1 MPATR
6 LPASSDTA
14 QPCLPSTQSL
24 ILLGLLLILGLVHV
38 AAYKTT
44 EPFFLSDET
53 GHVMTGVFF
62 RDLLRDLPVGSL
74 RDYATRY
81 ELQYPALALLIWPP
95 FFHVIEGLFML
106 VFGPSL
112 AVSKLLI
119 GLFTALACAY
129 LFRFARRTHGVA
141 TAALAVLIFGLCPLI
156 FAFSRQVMLEM
167 PALALGLGATYHVAR
182 YLDQERRRDLLF
194 AALTSALTVLTRY
207 DGLYLLPLFALM
219 LFARRRLD
227 LLRRQAVLVSA
238 GLVLLLVLPFYWLVA
253 TEIGWFHVKQATQQI
268 SPTYSYFLAPRN
280 FFFYPSLLPQ
290 QIGWFA
296 FVPAVVGLVFGMT
309 GAGRG
314 KSWPYL
320 SIVGATYVTFTP
332 LAELESRHA
341 IYWIPAFSLFAA
353 EGVCLISNWLAA
365 WRLRIAL
372 ITLVVAGTCW
382 GTLRQPAL
390 FVRGYGEAA
399 RYVLST
405 SKTSR
410 FVMFDGYLSGNF
422 IFQIRVHDPQRRLW
436 VLRGDKLLFVL
447 LGGDPTI
454 GYKEIAKSD
463 KDILDTIFRY
473 DPELIVV
480 EEPRVPPLPIAERL
494 RAVLRDYPDRFR
506 LESVIP
512 VQSNVIDYRGM
523 KLMVYRNTVRNA
535 HPDRRLEVE
544 MLMLRRSIQTVVP

>member
-1 MPATR
+1 M
-6 LPASSDTA
+6 LS
-14 QPCLPSTQSL
+14 PSKQSL
-24 ILLGLLLILGLVHV
+24 ILLGLLLILGLMHV
-38 AAYKTT
+38 AAYKAT
-44 EPFFLSDET
+44 EPFYWNDET
-53 GHVMTGVFF
+53 RHVMTGVFF
-62 RDLLRDLPVGSL
+62 RDLILDLPVGSL

-81 ELQYPALALLIWPP
+81 ALQYPALALLIWPP

-119 GLFTALACAY
+119 GLFAAIACAY
-129 LFRFARRTHGVA
+129 LFRFACRTHDVA
-141 TAALAVLIFGLCPLI
+141 TAALAVLIFGMCPLI

-167 PALALGLGATYHVAR
+167 PTLALGLGATYHVAR
-182 YLDQERRRDLLF
+182 YLDRERRRDLLF
-194 AALTSALTVLTRY
+194 AALTSTLAVLTRY

-219 LFARRRLD
+219 LFARKRLD

-238 GLVLLLVLPFYWLVA
+238 GLALLLTLPFYWLVA
-253 TEIGWFHVKQATQQI
+253 KEIGWFHVKQATQQI

-280 FFFYPSLLPQ
+280 FSFYPSLLPQ

-309 GAGRG
+309 AAGR
-314 KSWPYL
+314 KRSWPFL
-320 SIVGATYVTFTP
+320 SIVVATYVTFTP
-332 LAELESRHA
+332 LAELESRHVM
-341 IYWIPAFSLFAA
+341 YWIPAFSLFAA
-353 EGVCLISNWLAA
+353 DGVALISNWLAA

-372 ITLVVAGTCW
+372 TTLVVAGTCW

-390 FVRGYGEAA
+390 FVRGYEEAA

-405 SKTSR
+405 SKASR

-422 IFQIRVHDPQRRLW
+422 VFQIRRHDLQRRLW
-436 VLRGDKLLFVL
+436 VLRGDKLLYVVL
-447 LGGDPTI
+447 SGDPTI
-454 GYKEIAKSD
+454 GYEEIAKSD

-480 EEPRVPPLPIAERL
+480 EEPRVPSMPMAERL

-506 LESVIP
+506 LEGVIP
-512 VQSNVIDYRGM
+512 VQSNVIDFRGM
-523 KLMVYRNTVRNA
+523 KLMVYRNMIRNE
-535 HPDRRLEVE
+535 HPDHHLKVE
-544 MLMLRRSIQTVVP
+544 MLMLRRTIETIVP